1 MGLQSVE
8 QALERM
14 VESVFSR
21 SSRTTL
27 RPVELGRRLLRD
39 IDDHR
44 TVDVNGRRIVPNVF
58 TFYLSPADHAGFT
71 DIDTALRHELAEAA
85 REYARD
91 EGYAFVGPVSIAF
104 EVDNNL
110 KPGRFGIFSHMREL
124 KHAATP
130 SSLVVAP
137 AAASAAAAVAAPSP
151 FAPQPA
157 QPEPAAAVAAPAPL
171 VQPAEVPLPGFTIAP
186 AAGEPI
192 AGLAAAQVGA
202 APLEPPVPS
211 VAFVPVPPLDLHPVA
226 DPTPAAPPAPVARPA
241 PATLVLPSGQRLAV
255 TAQAVT
261 IGRMPD
267 CTIVINDPNVSRRHA
282 EVRRGLHGTTVVDLG
297 STNGTKVNGQR
308 VGAEHTLAAGDV
320 ITVGNTHLRF
330 EAS

>member
-14 VESVFSR
+14 VENVFSR

-44 TVDVNGRRIVPNVF
+44 SVDVNGRRIVPNAF
-58 TFYLSPADHAGFT
+58 TFYLSPADHAGFK
-71 DIDTALRHELAEAA
+71 DIDTALRHELIEAA

-91 EGYAFVGPVSIAF
+91 EGYHFVGPVSIAF

-110 KPGRFGIFSHMREL
+110 KPGRFGIFSHLREAPL
-124 KHAATP
+124 AAP
-130 SSLVVAP
+130 VVPAP
-137 AAASAAAAVAAPSP
+137 APD
-151 FAPQPA
+151 
-157 QPEPAAAVAAPAPL
+157 AAPAPAA
-171 VQPAEVPLPGFTIAP
+171 VAQAPVAPPAVPAATEMPLPGFTITPAIDDAPVP
-186 AAGEPI
+186 AA
-192 AGLAAAQVGA
+192 A
-202 APLEPPVPS
+202 
-211 VAFVPVPPLDLHPVA
+211 
-226 DPTPAAPPAPVARPA
+226 APVAPVQHSA
-241 PATLVLPSGQRLAV
+241 PATIVLPSGQRLAV
-255 TAQAVT
+255 TAHAIT
-261 IGRMPD
+261 IGRLPE
-267 CTIVINDPNVSRRHA
+267 CTIVLNDPNTSRRHA
-282 EVRRGLHGTTVVDLG
+282 EIRRGLQGTTVVDLG

-308 VGAEHTLAAGDV
+308 ITGEHTLAAGDI

>member
-14 VESVFSR
+14 VENVFSR

-44 TVDVNGRRIVPNVF
+44 SVDVNGRRIVPNAF
-58 TFYLSPADHAGFT
+58 TFYLSPADHAGFK
-71 DIDTALRHELAEAA
+71 DIDTALRHELIEAA

-91 EGYAFVGPVSIAF
+91 EGYHFVGPVSIAF

-110 KPGRFGIFSHMREL
+110 KPGRFGIFSHLREAPL
-124 KHAATP
+124 AAP
-130 SSLVVAP
+130 VVPAP
-137 AAASAAAAVAAPSP
+137 APAP
-151 FAPQPA
+151 APD
-157 QPEPAAAVAAPAPL
+157 AAPAPAA
-171 VQPAEVPLPGFTIAP
+171 VAQAPVAPPAVPAATEMPLPGFTITPAIDDAPVP
-186 AAGEPI
+186 AA
-192 AGLAAAQVGA
+192 A
-202 APLEPPVPS
+202 
-211 VAFVPVPPLDLHPVA
+211 
-226 DPTPAAPPAPVARPA
+226 APVAPVQHSA
-241 PATLVLPSGQRLAV
+241 PATIVLPSGQRLAV
-255 TAQAVT
+255 TAHAIT
-261 IGRMPD
+261 IGRLPE
-267 CTIVINDPNVSRRHA
+267 CTIVLNDPNTSRRHA
-282 EVRRGLHGTTVVDLG
+282 EIRRGLQGTTVVDLG

-308 VGAEHTLAAGDV
+308 ITGEHTLAAGDI

>member
-44 TVDVNGRRIVPNVF
+44 SVDVKGRRIVPNAF
-58 TFYLSPADHAGFT
+58 TFYLSPADHAGFA
-71 DIDTALRHELAEAA
+71 DIDTALRHELTEAA

-91 EGYAFVGPVSIAF
+91 EGYHFVGPVSIAF

-110 KPGRFGIFSHMREL
+110 KPGRFGIFSHLREAPL
-124 KHAATP
+124 AAP
-130 SSLVVAP
+130 VAPDAAPAPAPVAQAPVAPPAPVAP
-137 AAASAAAAVAAPSP
+137 AAT
-151 FAPQPA
+151 
-157 QPEPAAAVAAPAPL
+157 EM
-171 VQPAEVPLPGFTIAP
+171 PLPGFTITPASDDAP
-186 AAGEPI
+186 APAV
-192 AGLAAAQVGA
+192 AA
-202 APLEPPVPS
+202 
-211 VAFVPVPPLDLHPVA
+211 
-226 DPTPAAPPAPVARPA
+226 APVAAAAAAAAAPVLHGA
-241 PATLVLPSGQRLAV
+241 PATIVLPSGQRLAV
-255 TAQAVT
+255 TAQALT
-261 IGRMPD
+261 IGRLPE
-267 CTIVINDPNVSRRHA
+267 CTVVLNDPNVSRRHA

-308 VGAEHTLAAGDV
+308 ITAEHTLAAGDI

>member
-14 VESVFSR
+14 VENVFSR

-44 TVDVNGRRIVPNVF
+44 SVDVNGRRIVPNAF
-58 TFYLSPADHAGFT
+58 TFYLSPADHAGFK
-71 DIDTALRHELAEAA
+71 DIDTALRHELTEAA

-91 EGYAFVGPVSIAF
+91 EGYHFVGPVSIAF

-110 KPGRFGIFSHMREL
+110 KPGRFGIFSHLREAPL
-124 KHAATP
+124 AAPVVPTP
-130 SSLVVAP
+130 AP
-137 AAASAAAAVAAPSP
+137 APAPD
-151 FAPQPA
+151 
-157 QPEPAAAVAAPAPL
+157 AAPAPAA
-171 VQPAEVPLPGFTIAP
+171 VAQAPVAPPAVPAATEMPLPGFTITPAIDDAPVP
-186 AAGEPI
+186 AA
-192 AGLAAAQVGA
+192 A
-202 APLEPPVPS
+202 
-211 VAFVPVPPLDLHPVA
+211 
-226 DPTPAAPPAPVARPA
+226 APVAPVQHSA
-241 PATLVLPSGQRLAV
+241 PATIVLPSGQRLAV
-255 TAQAVT
+255 TAHAIT
-261 IGRMPD
+261 IGRLPE
-267 CTIVINDPNVSRRHA
+267 CTIVLNDPNTSRRHA
-282 EVRRGLHGTTVVDLG
+282 EIRRGLQGTTVVDLG

-308 VGAEHTLAAGDV
+308 ITGELTLAAGDI

>member
-14 VESVFSR
+14 VENVFSR

-44 TVDVNGRRIVPNVF
+44 SVDVNGRRIVPNAF
-58 TFYLSPADHAGFT
+58 TFYLSPADHAGFK
-71 DIDTALRHELAEAA
+71 DIDTALRHELIEAA

-91 EGYAFVGPVSIAF
+91 EGYHFVGPVSIAF

-110 KPGRFGIFSHMREL
+110 KPGRFGIFSHLRE
-124 KHAATP
+124 
-130 SSLVVAP
+130 AP
-137 AAASAAAAVAAPSP
+137 LAAPVVP
-151 FAPQPA
+151 APVPA
-157 QPEPAAAVAAPAPL
+157 PDAAPAPAPVAQATVAPL
-171 VQPAEVPLPGFTIAP
+171 APAVPAATEMPLPGFTITPAIDDAPVP
-186 AAGEPI
+186 AA
-192 AGLAAAQVGA
+192 A
-202 APLEPPVPS
+202 
-211 VAFVPVPPLDLHPVA
+211 
-226 DPTPAAPPAPVARPA
+226 APVAPVQHSA
-241 PATLVLPSGQRLAV
+241 PATIVLPSGQRLAV
-255 TAQAVT
+255 TAHAIT
-261 IGRMPD
+261 IGRLPE
-267 CTIVINDPNVSRRHA
+267 CTIVLNDPNTSRRHA
-282 EVRRGLHGTTVVDLG
+282 EIRRGLQGTTVVDLG

-308 VGAEHTLAAGDV
+308 ITGEHTLAAGDI

>member
-1 MGLQSVE
+1 VKSLQVTNSCRAAQHGTRQADRRRPGTGSSIPEIMGLQSVE

-44 TVDVNGRRIVPNVF
+44 SVDVKGRRIVPNAF
-58 TFYLSPADHAGFT
+58 TFYLSPADHAGFA
-71 DIDTALRHELAEAA
+71 DIDTALRHELTEAA

-91 EGYAFVGPVSIAF
+91 EGYHFVGPVSIAF

-110 KPGRFGIFSHMREL
+110 KPGRFGIFSHLRETPL
-124 KHAATP
+124 AAP
-130 SSLVVAP
+130 VAPDAAPVPAP
-137 AAASAAAAVAAPSP
+137 AAQAPVAPVAP
-151 FAPQPA
+151 
-157 QPEPAAAVAAPAPL
+157 PAPL
-171 VQPAEVPLPGFTIAP
+171 APPAVPAATEMPLPGFSITPAIDDAPVP
-186 AAGEPI
+186 AA
-192 AGLAAAQVGA
+192 A
-202 APLEPPVPS
+202 APVQHS
-211 VAFVPVPPLDLHPVA
+211 
-226 DPTPAAPPAPVARPA
+226 A
-241 PATLVLPSGQRLAV
+241 PATIVLPSGQRLAV
-255 TAQAVT
+255 TAHAIT
-261 IGRMPD
+261 IGRLPE
-267 CTIVINDPNVSRRHA
+267 CTIVLNDPNTSRRHA
-282 EVRRGLHGTTVVDLG
+282 EIRRGLQGTTVVDLG

-308 VGAEHTLAAGDV
+308 ITSEHTLAAGDI

>member
-14 VESVFSR
+14 VENVFSR

-44 TVDVNGRRIVPNVF
+44 SVDVNGRRIVPNAF
-58 TFYLSPADHAGFT
+58 TFYLSPADHAGFK

-91 EGYAFVGPVSIAF
+91 EGYHFVGPVSIAF

-110 KPGRFGIFSHMREL
+110 KPGRFGIFSHLREAPL
-124 KHAATP
+124 AAP
-130 SSLVVAP
+130 VAP
-137 AAASAAAAVAAPSP
+137 APAPD
-151 FAPQPA
+151 
-157 QPEPAAAVAAPAPL
+157 AAPAPAPVAQAPVAPL
-171 VQPAEVPLPGFTIAP
+171 APAVPAATEMPLPGFTITPAIDEAPVP
-186 AAGEPI
+186 AA
-192 AGLAAAQVGA
+192 A
-202 APLEPPVPS
+202 APVTPVQHS
-211 VAFVPVPPLDLHPVA
+211 
-226 DPTPAAPPAPVARPA
+226 A
-241 PATLVLPSGQRLAV
+241 PATIVLPSGQRLAV
-255 TAQAVT
+255 TAHAIT
-261 IGRMPD
+261 IGRLPE
-267 CTIVINDPNVSRRHA
+267 CTIVLNDPNTSRRHA
-282 EVRRGLHGTTVVDLG
+282 EIRRGLQGTTVVDLG

-308 VGAEHTLAAGDV
+308 ITGDHTLAAGDI

>member
-14 VESVFSR
+14 VENVFSR

-44 TVDVNGRRIVPNVF
+44 SVDVNGRRIVPNAF
-58 TFYLSPADHAGFT
+58 TFYLSPADHAGFK
-71 DIDTALRHELAEAA
+71 DIDTALRHELTEAA

-91 EGYAFVGPVSIAF
+91 EGYHFVGPVSIAF

-110 KPGRFGIFSHMREL
+110 KPGRFGIFSHLREAPL
-124 KHAATP
+124 AAP
-130 SSLVVAP
+130 VVPAP
-137 AAASAAAAVAAPSP
+137 APD
-151 FAPQPA
+151 
-157 QPEPAAAVAAPAPL
+157 AAPAPAA
-171 VQPAEVPLPGFTIAP
+171 VAQAPVAPPAVPAATEMPLPGFTITPAIDDAPVP
-186 AAGEPI
+186 AA
-192 AGLAAAQVGA
+192 A
-202 APLEPPVPS
+202 
-211 VAFVPVPPLDLHPVA
+211 
-226 DPTPAAPPAPVARPA
+226 APVAPVQHSA
-241 PATLVLPSGQRLAV
+241 PATIVLPSGQRLAV
-255 TAQAVT
+255 TAHAIT
-261 IGRMPD
+261 IGRLPE
-267 CTIVINDPNVSRRHA
+267 CTIVLNDPNTSRRHA
-282 EVRRGLHGTTVVDLG
+282 EIRRGLQGTTVVDLG

-308 VGAEHTLAAGDV
+308 ITGEHTLAAGDI

>member
-14 VESVFSR
+14 VENVFSR

-44 TVDVNGRRIVPNVF
+44 SVDVNGRRIVPNAF
-58 TFYLSPADHAGFT
+58 TFYLSPADHAGFK
-71 DIDTALRHELAEAA
+71 DIDTALRHELIEAA

-91 EGYAFVGPVSIAF
+91 EGYHFVGPVSIAF

-110 KPGRFGIFSHMREL
+110 KPGRFGIFSHLRE
-124 KHAATP
+124 
-130 SSLVVAP
+130 AP
-137 AAASAAAAVAAPSP
+137 LAAPVVP
-151 FAPQPA
+151 APVPA
-157 QPEPAAAVAAPAPL
+157 PDAAPAPAA
-171 VQPAEVPLPGFTIAP
+171 VAQAPVAPPAVPAATEMPLPGFTITPAIDDAPVP
-186 AAGEPI
+186 AA
-192 AGLAAAQVGA
+192 A
-202 APLEPPVPS
+202 
-211 VAFVPVPPLDLHPVA
+211 
-226 DPTPAAPPAPVARPA
+226 APVAPVQHSA
-241 PATLVLPSGQRLAV
+241 PATIVLPSGQRLAV
-255 TAQAVT
+255 TAHAIT
-261 IGRMPD
+261 IGRLPE
-267 CTIVINDPNVSRRHA
+267 CTIVLNDPNTSRRHA
-282 EVRRGLHGTTVVDLG
+282 EIRRGLQGTTVVDLG

-308 VGAEHTLAAGDV
+308 ITGEHTLAAGDI

>member
-14 VESVFSR
+14 VENVFSR

-44 TVDVNGRRIVPNVF
+44 SVDVNGRRIVPNAF
-58 TFYLSPADHAGFT
+58 TFYLSPADHAGFK
-71 DIDTALRHELAEAA
+71 DIDTALRHELTEAA

-91 EGYAFVGPVSIAF
+91 EGYHFVGPVSIAF

-110 KPGRFGIFSHMREL
+110 KPGRFGIFSHLREAPL
-124 KHAATP
+124 AAP
-130 SSLVVAP
+130 VVPAPVPAP
-137 AAASAAAAVAAPSP
+137 APD
-151 FAPQPA
+151 
-157 QPEPAAAVAAPAPL
+157 AAPAPAA
-171 VQPAEVPLPGFTIAP
+171 VAQAPVAPPAVPAATEMPLPGFTITPAIDDAPVP
-186 AAGEPI
+186 AA
-192 AGLAAAQVGA
+192 A
-202 APLEPPVPS
+202 
-211 VAFVPVPPLDLHPVA
+211 
-226 DPTPAAPPAPVARPA
+226 APVAPVQHSA
-241 PATLVLPSGQRLAV
+241 PATIVLPSGQRLAV
-255 TAQAVT
+255 TAHAIT
-261 IGRMPD
+261 IGRLPE
-267 CTIVINDPNVSRRHA
+267 CTIVLNDPNTSRRHA
-282 EVRRGLHGTTVVDLG
+282 EIRRGLQGTTVVDLG

-308 VGAEHTLAAGDV
+308 ITGEHTLAAGDI

>member
-14 VESVFSR
+14 VENVFSR

-44 TVDVNGRRIVPNVF
+44 SVDVNGRRIVPNAF
-58 TFYLSPADHAGFT
+58 TFYLSPADHAGFK
-71 DIDTALRHELAEAA
+71 DIDTALRHELTEAA

-91 EGYAFVGPVSIAF
+91 EGYHFVGPVSIAF

-110 KPGRFGIFSHMREL
+110 KPGRFGIFSHLREAPL
-124 KHAATP
+124 AAPVVPTP
-130 SSLVVAP
+130 AP
-137 AAASAAAAVAAPSP
+137 APAPD
-151 FAPQPA
+151 
-157 QPEPAAAVAAPAPL
+157 AAPAPAA
-171 VQPAEVPLPGFTIAP
+171 VAQAPVAPPAVPAATEMPLPGFTITPAIDDAPVP
-186 AAGEPI
+186 AA
-192 AGLAAAQVGA
+192 A
-202 APLEPPVPS
+202 
-211 VAFVPVPPLDLHPVA
+211 
-226 DPTPAAPPAPVARPA
+226 APVAPVQHSA
-241 PATLVLPSGQRLAV
+241 PATIVLPSGQRLAV
-255 TAQAVT
+255 TAHAIT
-261 IGRMPD
+261 IGRLPE
-267 CTIVINDPNVSRRHA
+267 CTIVLNDPNTSRRHA
-282 EVRRGLHGTTVVDLG
+282 EIRRGLQGTTVVDLG

-308 VGAEHTLAAGDV
+308 ITGEHTLAAGDI

>member
-14 VESVFSR
+14 VENVFSR

-44 TVDVNGRRIVPNVF
+44 SVDVKGRRIVPNAF
-58 TFYLSPADHAGFT
+58 TFYLSPADHAGFA
-71 DIDTALRHELAEAA
+71 DIDTALRHELTEAA

-91 EGYAFVGPVSIAF
+91 EGYHFVGPVSIAF

-110 KPGRFGIFSHMREL
+110 KPGRFGIFSHLREAPL
-124 KHAATP
+124 A
-130 SSLVVAP
+130 AP
-137 AAASAAAAVAAPSP
+137 AAPVAPDAAPVP
-151 FAPQPA
+151 APADQAPVAPVTPPA
-157 QPEPAAAVAAPAPL
+157 PIAPPAVPAAT
-171 VQPAEVPLPGFTIAP
+171 EMPLPGFSITPAIDDAPVP
-186 AAGEPI
+186 AA
-192 AGLAAAQVGA
+192 A
-202 APLEPPVPS
+202 APV
-211 VAFVPVPPLDLHPVA
+211 LHS
-226 DPTPAAPPAPVARPA
+226 A
-241 PATLVLPSGQRLAV
+241 PATIVLPSGQRLAV
-255 TAQAVT
+255 TAHAIT
-261 IGRMPD
+261 IGRLPE
-267 CTIVINDPNVSRRHA
+267 CTIVLNDPNTSRRHA
-282 EVRRGLHGTTVVDLG
+282 EIRRGLQGTTVVDLG

-308 VGAEHTLAAGDV
+308 ITGEHTLAAGDI

>member
-44 TVDVNGRRIVPNVF
+44 SVDVKGRRIVPNAF
-58 TFYLSPADHAGFT
+58 TFYLSPADHAGFR
-71 DIDTALRHELAEAA
+71 DIDTALRHELTEAA

-91 EGYAFVGPVSIAF
+91 EGYHFVGPVTIAF

-110 KPGRFGIFSHMREL
+110 KPGRFGIFSHLREAPL
-124 KHAATP
+124 ATP
-130 SSLVVAP
+130 P
-137 AAASAAAAVAAPSP
+137 T
-151 FAPQPA
+151 
-157 QPEPAAAVAAPAPL
+157 AAPAPAPEAP
-171 VQPAEVPLPGFTIAP
+171 VPAPAPVVPAAAAPVPPAPAATEMPLPGFTIAP
-186 AAGEPI
+186 ATEAAPEPI
-192 AGLAAAQVGA
+192 
-202 APLEPPVPS
+202 
-211 VAFVPVPPLDLHPVA
+211 
-226 DPTPAAPPAPVARPA
+226 DPQPAAPVAPPVLHGA
-241 PATLVLPSGQRLAV
+241 PATIVLPSGQRLAV
-255 TAQAVT
+255 TAHAITV
-261 IGRMPD
+261 GRLPE
-267 CTIVINDPNVSRRHA
+267 CTIVLNDPNTSRRHA
-282 EVRRGLHGTTVVDLG
+282 EIRRGLQGTTVVDLG

-308 VGAEHTLAAGDV
+308 ITGEHTLAAGDI

>member
-14 VESVFSR
+14 VENVFSR

-44 TVDVNGRRIVPNVF
+44 SVDVNGRRIVPNAF
-58 TFYLSPADHAGFT
+58 TFYLSPADHAGFK
-71 DIDTALRHELAEAA
+71 DIDTALRHELIEAA

-91 EGYAFVGPVSIAF
+91 EGYHFVGPVSIAF

-110 KPGRFGIFSHMREL
+110 KPGRFGIFSHLREAPL
-124 KHAATP
+124 AAP
-130 SSLVVAP
+130 VVPAPVPAP
-137 AAASAAAAVAAPSP
+137 APD
-151 FAPQPA
+151 
-157 QPEPAAAVAAPAPL
+157 AAPAPAAVAQATVAPL
-171 VQPAEVPLPGFTIAP
+171 APAVPAATEMPLPGFTITPAIDDAPVP
-186 AAGEPI
+186 AA
-192 AGLAAAQVGA
+192 A
-202 APLEPPVPS
+202 
-211 VAFVPVPPLDLHPVA
+211 
-226 DPTPAAPPAPVARPA
+226 APVAPVQHSA
-241 PATLVLPSGQRLAV
+241 PATIVLPSGQRLAV
-255 TAQAVT
+255 TAHAIT
-261 IGRMPD
+261 IGRLPE
-267 CTIVINDPNVSRRHA
+267 CTIVLNDPNTSRRHA
-282 EVRRGLHGTTVVDLG
+282 EIRRGLQGTTVVDLG

-308 VGAEHTLAAGDV
+308 ITGEHTLAAGDI

>member
-14 VESVFSR
+14 VENVFSR

-44 TVDVNGRRIVPNVF
+44 SVDVNGRRIVPNVF
-58 TFYLSPADHAGFT
+58 TFYLSPADHAGFA
-71 DIDTALRHELAEAA
+71 DIDTALRHELTEAA

-91 EGYAFVGPVSIAF
+91 EGYHFVGPVSIAF

-110 KPGRFGIFSHMREL
+110 KPGRFGIFSHLRE
-124 KHAATP
+124 TP
-130 SSLVVAP
+130 LAAP
-137 AAASAAAAVAAPSP
+137 AA
-151 FAPQPA
+151 
-157 QPEPAAAVAAPAPL
+157 PAAQAPVAPPTPVAPPAAPA
-171 VQPAEVPLPGFTIAP
+171 ATEMPLPGFSI
-186 AAGEPI
+186 
-192 AGLAAAQVGA
+192 
-202 APLEPPVPS
+202 
-211 VAFVPVPPLDLHPVA
+211 
-226 DPTPAAPPAPVARPA
+226 TPAIDDAPVLHSA
-241 PATLVLPSGQRLAV
+241 PATIVLPSGQRLAV
-255 TAQAVT
+255 TAHAIT
-261 IGRMPD
+261 IGRLPE
-267 CTIVINDPNVSRRHA
+267 CTIVLNDPNTSRRHA
-282 EVRRGLHGTTVVDLG
+282 EIRRGMQGTTVVDLG

-308 VGAEHTLAAGDV
+308 ITGEHTLAAGDI

>member
-14 VESVFSR
+14 VENVFSR

-44 TVDVNGRRIVPNVF
+44 SVDVNGRRIVPNAF
-58 TFYLSPADHAGFT
+58 TFYLSPADHAGFK
-71 DIDTALRHELAEAA
+71 DIDTALRHELIEAA

-91 EGYAFVGPVSIAF
+91 EGYHFVGPVSIAF

-110 KPGRFGIFSHMREL
+110 KPGRFGIFSHLREAPL
-124 KHAATP
+124 AAPVVPTP
-130 SSLVVAP
+130 AP
-137 AAASAAAAVAAPSP
+137 APAPD
-151 FAPQPA
+151 
-157 QPEPAAAVAAPAPL
+157 AAPAPAA
-171 VQPAEVPLPGFTIAP
+171 VAQAPVAPPAVPAATEMPLPGFTITPAIDDAPVP
-186 AAGEPI
+186 AA
-192 AGLAAAQVGA
+192 A
-202 APLEPPVPS
+202 
-211 VAFVPVPPLDLHPVA
+211 
-226 DPTPAAPPAPVARPA
+226 APVAPVQHSA
-241 PATLVLPSGQRLAV
+241 PATIVLPSGQRLAV
-255 TAQAVT
+255 TAHAIT
-261 IGRMPD
+261 IGRLPE
-267 CTIVINDPNVSRRHA
+267 CTIVLNDPNTSRRHA
-282 EVRRGLHGTTVVDLG
+282 EIRRGLQGTTVVDLG

-308 VGAEHTLAAGDV
+308 ITGEHTLAAGDI

>member
-44 TVDVNGRRIVPNVF
+44 SVDVKGRRIVPNAF
-58 TFYLSPADHAGFT
+58 TFYLSPADHAGFAE
-71 DIDTALRHELAEAA
+71 IDTALRHELTEAA

-91 EGYAFVGPVSIAF
+91 EGYHFVGPVSIAF

-110 KPGRFGIFSHMREL
+110 KPGRFGIFSHLREAPL
-124 KHAATP
+124 A
-130 SSLVVAP
+130 AP
-137 AAASAAAAVAAPSP
+137 AAPD
-151 FAPQPA
+151 
-157 QPEPAAAVAAPAPL
+157 AAPAPAP
-171 VQPAEVPLPGFTIAP
+171 VAQAPVAPPAAPAATEMPLPGFTITPASDDVPAP
-186 AAGEPI
+186 AV
-192 AGLAAAQVGA
+192 AA
-202 APLEPPVPS
+202 
-211 VAFVPVPPLDLHPVA
+211 
-226 DPTPAAPPAPVARPA
+226 APVAAAAAATPVLHGA
-241 PATLVLPSGQRLAV
+241 PATIVLPSGQRLAV
-255 TAQAVT
+255 TAHAIT
-261 IGRMPD
+261 IGRLPE
-267 CTIVINDPNVSRRHA
+267 CTIVLNDPNTSRRHA
-282 EVRRGLHGTTVVDLG
+282 EIRRGLQGTTVVDLG

-308 VGAEHTLAAGDV
+308 ITGEHTLAAGDI

>member
-14 VESVFSR
+14 VENVFSR

-44 TVDVNGRRIVPNVF
+44 SVDVNGRRIVPNAF
-58 TFYLSPADHAGFT
+58 TFYLSPADHAGFK
-71 DIDTALRHELAEAA
+71 DIDTALRHELIEAA

-91 EGYAFVGPVSIAF
+91 EGYHFVGPVSIAF

-110 KPGRFGIFSHMREL
+110 KPGRFGIFSHLREAPL
-124 KHAATP
+124 AAP
-130 SSLVVAP
+130 VVPAPVPAP
-137 AAASAAAAVAAPSP
+137 APD
-151 FAPQPA
+151 
-157 QPEPAAAVAAPAPL
+157 AAPAPAAVAQATVAPL
-171 VQPAEVPLPGFTIAP
+171 APAVPAATEMPLPGFTITPAIDEAPVP
-186 AAGEPI
+186 AA
-192 AGLAAAQVGA
+192 AAA
-202 APLEPPVPS
+202 PVT
-211 VAFVPVPPLDLHPVA
+211 PVQHS
-226 DPTPAAPPAPVARPA
+226 A
-241 PATLVLPSGQRLAV
+241 PATIVLPSGQRLAV
-255 TAQAVT
+255 TAHAIT
-261 IGRMPD
+261 IGRLPE
-267 CTIVINDPNVSRRHA
+267 CTIVLNDPNTSRRHA
-282 EVRRGLHGTTVVDLG
+282 EIRRGLQGTTVVDLG

-308 VGAEHTLAAGDV
+308 ITGEHTLAAGDI

>member
-14 VESVFSR
+14 VENVFSR

-44 TVDVNGRRIVPNVF
+44 SVDVNGRRIVPNAF
-58 TFYLSPADHAGFT
+58 TFYLSPADHAGFK
-71 DIDTALRHELAEAA
+71 DIDTALRHELTEAA

-91 EGYAFVGPVSIAF
+91 EGYHFVGPVSIAF

-110 KPGRFGIFSHMREL
+110 KPGRFGIFSHLREAPL
-124 KHAATP
+124 AAP
-130 SSLVVAP
+130 VVPAP
-137 AAASAAAAVAAPSP
+137 APD
-151 FAPQPA
+151 
-157 QPEPAAAVAAPAPL
+157 AAPAPAA
-171 VQPAEVPLPGFTIAP
+171 VAQAPVAPPAVPAATEMPLPGFTITPAIDDAPVP
-186 AAGEPI
+186 AA
-192 AGLAAAQVGA
+192 A
-202 APLEPPVPS
+202 
-211 VAFVPVPPLDLHPVA
+211 
-226 DPTPAAPPAPVARPA
+226 APVAPVQHSA
-241 PATLVLPSGQRLAV
+241 PATIVLPSGQRLAV
-255 TAQAVT
+255 TAHAIT
-261 IGRMPD
+261 IGRLPE
-267 CTIVINDPNVSRRHA
+267 CTIVLNDPNTSRRHA
-282 EVRRGLHGTTVVDLG
+282 EIRRGLQGTTVVDLG

-308 VGAEHTLAAGDV
+308 ITGELTLAAGDI

>member
-14 VESVFSR
+14 VENVFSR

-44 TVDVNGRRIVPNVF
+44 SVDVNGRRIVPNAF
-58 TFYLSPADHAGFT
+58 TFYLSPADHAGFK
-71 DIDTALRHELAEAA
+71 DIDTALRHELIEAA

-91 EGYAFVGPVSIAF
+91 EGYHFVGPVSIAF

-110 KPGRFGIFSHMREL
+110 KPGRFGIFSHLREAQL
-124 KHAATP
+124 AAPVVPTP
-130 SSLVVAP
+130 AP
-137 AAASAAAAVAAPSP
+137 APAPD
-151 FAPQPA
+151 
-157 QPEPAAAVAAPAPL
+157 AAPAPAA
-171 VQPAEVPLPGFTIAP
+171 VAQAPVAPPAVPAATEMPLPGFTITPAIDDAPVP
-186 AAGEPI
+186 AA
-192 AGLAAAQVGA
+192 A
-202 APLEPPVPS
+202 
-211 VAFVPVPPLDLHPVA
+211 
-226 DPTPAAPPAPVARPA
+226 APVAPVQHSA
-241 PATLVLPSGQRLAV
+241 PATIVLPSGQRLAV
-255 TAQAVT
+255 TAHAIT
-261 IGRMPD
+261 IGRLPE
-267 CTIVINDPNVSRRHA
+267 CTIVLNDPNTSRRHA
-282 EVRRGLHGTTVVDLG
+282 EIRRGLQGTTVVDLG

-308 VGAEHTLAAGDV
+308 ITGEHTLAAGDI

>member
-14 VESVFSR
+14 VENVFSR

-44 TVDVNGRRIVPNVF
+44 SVDVNGRRIVPNAF
-58 TFYLSPADHAGFT
+58 TFYLSPADHAGFK
-71 DIDTALRHELAEAA
+71 DIDTALRHELIEAA

-91 EGYAFVGPVSIAF
+91 EGYHFVGPVSIAF

-110 KPGRFGIFSHMREL
+110 KPGRFGIFSHLREAPL
-124 KHAATP
+124 AAP
-130 SSLVVAP
+130 VAPDAAPAPAPVAQAPVAPPAPVAP
-137 AAASAAAAVAAPSP
+137 AAT
-151 FAPQPA
+151 
-157 QPEPAAAVAAPAPL
+157 EM
-171 VQPAEVPLPGFTIAP
+171 PLPGFTITPASDDAP
-186 AAGEPI
+186 APAV
-192 AGLAAAQVGA
+192 AA
-202 APLEPPVPS
+202 
-211 VAFVPVPPLDLHPVA
+211 
-226 DPTPAAPPAPVARPA
+226 APVAAAAAAPVLHGA
-241 PATLVLPSGQRLAV
+241 PATIVLPSGQRLAV
-255 TAQAVT
+255 TAQALT
-261 IGRMPD
+261 IGRLPE
-267 CTIVINDPNVSRRHA
+267 CTVVLNDPNVSRRHA

-308 VGAEHTLAAGDV
+308 ITGELTLAAGDI

>member
-44 TVDVNGRRIVPNVF
+44 SVDVNGRRIVPNAF
-58 TFYLSPADHAGFT
+58 TFYLSPADHAGFK
-71 DIDTALRHELAEAA
+71 DIDTALRHELTEAA

-91 EGYAFVGPVSIAF
+91 EGYHFVGPVSIAF

-110 KPGRFGIFSHMREL
+110 KPGRFGIFSHLREAPL
-124 KHAATP
+124 AAP
-130 SSLVVAP
+130 VVPAP
-137 AAASAAAAVAAPSP
+137 APAPAH
-151 FAPQPA
+151 APD
-157 QPEPAAAVAAPAPL
+157 AAPAPAPVAQAPVAPL
-171 VQPAEVPLPGFTIAP
+171 APAVPAATEMPLPGFTITPAIDDAPVP
-186 AAGEPI
+186 AA
-192 AGLAAAQVGA
+192 A
-202 APLEPPVPS
+202 
-211 VAFVPVPPLDLHPVA
+211 
-226 DPTPAAPPAPVARPA
+226 APVAPVQHSA
-241 PATLVLPSGQRLAV
+241 PATIVLPSGQRLAV
-255 TAQAVT
+255 TAHAIT
-261 IGRMPD
+261 IGRLPE
-267 CTIVINDPNVSRRHA
+267 CTIVLNDPNTSRRHA
-282 EVRRGLHGTTVVDLG
+282 EIRRGMQGTTVVDLG

-308 VGAEHTLAAGDV
+308 ITGEHTLAAGDI

>member
-44 TVDVNGRRIVPNVF
+44 SVDVKGRRIVPNVF
-58 TFYLSPADHAGFT
+58 TFYLSPADHAGFA
-71 DIDTALRHELAEAA
+71 DIDTALRHELTEAA

-91 EGYAFVGPVSIAF
+91 EGYHFVGPISIAF

-110 KPGRFGIFSHMREL
+110 KPGRFGIFSHLREAPL
-124 KHAATP
+124 VTP
-130 SSLVVAP
+130 P
-137 AAASAAAAVAAPSP
+137 AA
-151 FAPQPA
+151 
-157 QPEPAAAVAAPAPL
+157 AAPAP
-171 VQPAEVPLPGFTIAP
+171 VAPAPAPVAAAPVPPSPAATEMPLPGFTIAP
-186 AAGEPI
+186 ATE
-192 AGLAAAQVGA
+192 A
-202 APLEPPVPS
+202 APQPV
-211 VAFVPVPPLDLHPVA
+211 
-226 DPTPAAPPAPVARPA
+226 DPQPAAPVEAPVPHGA
-241 PATLVLPSGQRLAV
+241 PATIVLPSGQRLAV
-255 TAQAVT
+255 TAHAVT
-261 IGRMPD
+261 VGRLPE
-267 CTIVINDPNVSRRHA
+267 CSIVLNDPNVSRRHA
-282 EVRRGLHGTTVVDLG
+282 EIRRGLQGTTVVDLG

-308 VGAEHTLAAGDV
+308 ITAEHTLAAGDI

>member
-14 VESVFSR
+14 VENVFSR

-44 TVDVNGRRIVPNVF
+44 SVDVKGRRIVPNAF
-58 TFYLSPADHAGFT
+58 TFYLSPADHAGFA
-71 DIDTALRHELAEAA
+71 DIDTALRHELTEAA

-91 EGYAFVGPVSIAF
+91 EGYHFVGPVSIAF

-110 KPGRFGIFSHMREL
+110 KPGRFGIFSHLREAPL
-124 KHAATP
+124 A
-130 SSLVVAP
+130 AP
-137 AAASAAAAVAAPSP
+137 AAPVAPDAAPVPAPAAQAPVAPVAPPAPIAPAAV
-151 FAPQPA
+151 
-157 QPEPAAAVAAPAPL
+157 PAAVPAAM
-171 VQPAEVPLPGFTIAP
+171 EMPLPGFSITPAIDDAPVP
-186 AAGEPI
+186 AA
-192 AGLAAAQVGA
+192 A
-202 APLEPPVPS
+202 APV
-211 VAFVPVPPLDLHPVA
+211 LHS
-226 DPTPAAPPAPVARPA
+226 A
-241 PATLVLPSGQRLAV
+241 PATIVLPSGQRLAV
-255 TAQAVT
+255 TAHAIT
-261 IGRMPD
+261 IGRLPE
-267 CTIVINDPNVSRRHA
+267 CTIVLNDPNTSRRHA
-282 EVRRGLHGTTVVDLG
+282 EIRRGLQGTTVVDLG

-308 VGAEHTLAAGDV
+308 ITGEHTLAAGDI

>member
-14 VESVFSR
+14 VENVFSR

-44 TVDVNGRRIVPNVF
+44 SVDVNGRRIVPNAF
-58 TFYLSPADHAGFT
+58 TFYLSPADHAGFK
-71 DIDTALRHELAEAA
+71 DIDTALRHELIEAA

-91 EGYAFVGPVSIAF
+91 EGYHFVGPVSIAF

-110 KPGRFGIFSHMREL
+110 KPGRFGIFSHLREAPL
-124 KHAATP
+124 AAP
-130 SSLVVAP
+130 VVPAP
-137 AAASAAAAVAAPSP
+137 APD
-151 FAPQPA
+151 
-157 QPEPAAAVAAPAPL
+157 AAPAPAA
-171 VQPAEVPLPGFTIAP
+171 VAQAPVAPPAVPAATEMPLPGFTITPAIDDAPVP
-186 AAGEPI
+186 AA
-192 AGLAAAQVGA
+192 A
-202 APLEPPVPS
+202 
-211 VAFVPVPPLDLHPVA
+211 
-226 DPTPAAPPAPVARPA
+226 APVAPVQHSA
-241 PATLVLPSGQRLAV
+241 PATIVLPSGQRLAV
-255 TAQAVT
+255 TAHAIT
-261 IGRMPD
+261 IGRLPE
-267 CTIVINDPNVSRRHA
+267 CTIVLNDPNTSRRHA
-282 EVRRGLHGTTVVDLG
+282 EIRRGLQGTTVVDLG

-308 VGAEHTLAAGDV
+308 ITGELTLAAGDI